1 MSSSKPDGMN
11 LTVIAAGAWG
21 TALAIAFSAR
31 HRVTLWTRED
41 DVTQVMQVERENRRF
56 LPGHRLPDSLTIGT
70 DFNASIAGAN
80 LLVLATPLAGLRPTL
95 RRLRDAGLVKPLIW
109 VCKGLEAE
117 TSKLPHQIVAEEL
130 GAQAL
135 CGALSGPSF
144 AEEVA
149 QDMPTAV
156 TLAAS
161 NAEFARAT
169 ALALHSPRLRIYAN
183 DDLPGV
189 EVGGA
194 VKNVMAI
201 ATGISD
207 GLGLGLNARAA
218 LITRGL
224 AEIARLGE
232 ALGGKQQTFMGLA
245 GMGDLILTCTG
256 DLSRNR
262 QVGLALAT
270 GKTLPQILA
279 DLGHVAEGVSTA
291 REVAR
296 LATQLGIEMPITQ
309 AVDAILHHN
318 EPAAAAVEK
327 LLSRDPKSE
336 TV

>member
-1 MSSSKPDGMN
+1 MN

-21 TALAIAFSAR
+21 TALAIAFSAK
-31 HRVTLWTRED
+31 HRVTLWTREE
-41 DVTQVMQVERENRRF
+41 DVAQIMREQRENTRF
-56 LPGHRLPDSLTIGT
+56 LPGYRLPDALLIGD
-70 DFNASIAGAN
+70 DFNTALGSAE
-80 LLVLATPLAGLRPTL
+80 LLVVATPLAGLRPTV
-95 RRLRDAGLVKPLIW
+95 RQLRDFAPLKPLIW
-109 VCKGLEAE
+109 VCKGMEAG
-117 TSKLPHQIVAEEL
+117 SAKLPHQIVAEEL

-149 QDMPTAV
+149 QGLPTAV
-156 TLAAS
+156 TLAA
-161 NAEFARAT
+161 NNPDFGRQT
-169 ALALHSPRLRIYAN
+169 ALALHSHNLRIYAN

-201 ATGISD
+201 ATGICD

-224 AEIARLGE
+224 FEIARLGA
-232 ALGGKQQTFMGLA
+232 ALGGQPQTFMGLA

-262 QVGLALAT
+262 RVGLALAA

-279 DLGHVAEGVSTA
+279 ELGHVAEGVSTA
-291 REVAR
+291 REVAS
-296 LATQLGIEMPITQ
+296 LAKKLGIDMPITQ

-318 EPAAAAVEK
+318 EPAARAVEK
-327 LLSRDPKSE
+327 LLNRDPKIE
-336 TV
+336 MV

>member
-1 MSSSKPDGMN
+1 MN

-21 TALAIAFSAR
+21 TALAVAFSAK
-31 HRVTLWTRED
+31 HRVTLWTREE
-41 DVTQVMQVERENRRF
+41 DVAQIMRDQRENTRF
-56 LPGHRLPDSLTIGT
+56 LPGHRLPDALLIGD
-70 DFNASIAGAN
+70 DFNAAVADAE
-80 LLVLATPLAGLRPTL
+80 LLVIATPLAGLRPTV
-95 RRLRDAGLVKPLIW
+95 RQLRDCAQVKPLIW
-109 VCKGLEAE
+109 VCKGIEAD
-117 TSKLPHQIVAEEL
+117 TAKLPHQIVAEEL

-149 QDMPTAV
+149 RGLPTAV
-156 TLAAS
+156 TLAA
-161 NAEFARAT
+161 NQTDFGHRT
-169 ALALHSPRLRIYAN
+169 ALALHSHHLRIYAN

-189 EVGGA
+189 EIGGA

-201 ATGISD
+201 ATGICD

-224 AEIARLGE
+224 SEIARLGA
-232 ALGGKQQTFMGLA
+232 ALGAKPQTFMGLA

-262 QVGLALAT
+262 RVGLALAA
-270 GKTLPQILA
+270 GKHLPQILA
-279 DLGHVAEGVSTA
+279 ELGHVAEGVSTA
-291 REVAR
+291 RAVAS

-309 AVDAILHHN
+309 AVDAILHRN
-318 EPAAAAVEK
+318 EPAASAVEK
-327 LLSRDPKSE
+327 LLNRDPKIE

>member
-1 MSSSKPDGMN
+1 MTSGRPVGMN

-41 DVTQVMQVERENRRF
+41 DVTQTMQVERENRRF
-56 LPGHRLPDSLTIGT
+56 LPGYRLPDSLLIGT
-70 DFNASIAGAN
+70 DFNASVSDAE

-95 RRLRDAGLVKPLIW
+95 GRLRDAGLVKPLIW
-109 VCKGLEAE
+109 VCKGLEAG
-117 TSKLPHQIVAEEL
+117 TAKLPHQIVAEEL
-130 GAQAL
+130 GEGAL

-149 QDMPTAV
+149 QGMPTAV
-156 TLAAS
+156 SLAANDS
-161 NAEFARAT
+161 DFAHAT
-169 ALALHSPRLRIYAN
+169 ALALHSPHLRIYAN

-201 ATGISD
+201 ATGICD

-232 ALGGKQQTFMGLA
+232 ALGGKPHTFMGLA

-262 QVGLALAT
+262 RVGLALAT
-270 GKTLPQILA
+270 GKTLPQILV

-296 LATQLGIEMPITQ
+296 LATQLGIDMPITQ
-309 AVDAILHHN
+309 AVDAILHRN

-336 TV
+336 T